1 MKWYKSCR
9 FVQEVLLKVSGQRFY
24 MNALLSAPLLCVFL
38 CVVVPLGLA
47 VRPHDIFIRRAT
59 MTPQPDGKV
68 SARWALTLSLAILSQ
83 KSCQGEVCSQAVLLQ
98 PPDSQPSA
106 PDHSGRLGQI
116 YFRSQSPLQ
125 SQDTLFF
132 YDFLLLTLVAGLHLQ
147 HNLVLI
153 GQLCWASTAV
163 FRALR
168 LLLMCI
174 YWAERASPELFAI
187 LSASGTVSFVSSN
200 VIERDRGLL
209 TMFRGKGGSSEPMR
223 VDDLCLSAAI
233 QTYCSFVL
241 GWSRS

>member
-1 MKWYKSCR
+1 M
-9 FVQEVLLKVSGQRFY
+9 QEVLLKVSGQRFY

-83 KSCQGEVCSQAVLLQ
+83 KSCQGEVCS
-98 PPDSQPSA
+98 
-106 PDHSGRLGQI
+106 QI

-200 VIERDRGLL
+200 VIERDHGLL